1 MKRLADLDAPVAAAV
16 LDRLAEAAIV
26 ATTTDLGR
34 GDAGIT
40 ALHRGGAKTRVWIHD
55 ESDLTDAERI
65 LHEVLAVPQESA
77 RCPGCGYD
85 LEGHV
90 GATTCPECGL
100 AVLAPSVDAIVI
112 CPACGEENPAG
123 FELCWQCGGPLET
136 PAVAVQGREDAA
148 APVNRCATCGASV
161 PAGAARCGACGGGVE
176 PAGIGRLGRRLSPG
190 AWIALAFFL
199 LFVIS
204 MLLRGGW

>member
-1 MKRLADLDAPVAAAV
+1 VKRLADLDAPVAAAV
-16 LDRLAEAAIV
+16 LDRLVDAGIV

-40 ALHRGGAKTRVWIHD
+40 ALHRGGSKTRVWIHD
-55 ESDLTDAERI
+55 AADLPRAERI
-65 LHEVLAVPQESA
+65 LHDVLAVPTESA

-100 AVLAPSVDAIVI
+100 AVLAPSFDAETT
-112 CPACGEENPAG
+112 CPACGEVNPAG
-123 FELCWQCGGPLET
+123 FEVCWSCGGPLEP
-136 PAVAVQGREDAA
+136 PAIAAGRSPID
-148 APVNRCATCGASV
+148 APVNRCTSCGEPV
-161 PAGAARCGACGGGVE
+161 PAGAARCGACGGGIEAV
-176 PAGIGRLGRRLSPG
+176 GIERRRRVLSPG

-199 LFVIS
+199 LFVVS